1 LDRSNL
7 WVRISKLGRNSGK
20 GARKDEKVTI
30 ATQWLIFGG
39 VIAALFA
46 WGLFAKEG
54 NSSNAKEGH
63 TAPGQKTGEAGG
75 APPEA
80 AMQETAHV

>member
-1 LDRSNL
+1 M
-7 WVRISKLGRNSGK
+7 
-20 GARKDEKVTI
+20 TI

-63 TAPGQKTGEAGG
+63 TAPAQMTGEAGG
-75 APPEA
+75 TQPDAVI
-80 AMQETAHV
+80 QETAHV

>member
-1 LDRSNL
+1 M
-7 WVRISKLGRNSGK
+7 
-20 GARKDEKVTI
+20 TI

-54 NSSNAKEGH
+54 DGRDAKEDH
-63 TAPGQKTGEAGG
+63 TAPAQKTGEAGG
-75 APPEA
+75 AQPEA